1 MTQPVYRFI
10 DEKMSLEKVQELVG
24 GYIQEV
30 YAKDKHGFT
39 TGTPGVQYWVNEE
52 GLMLGLP
59 LNEEASEILGQ
70 PIVGPLVTLAGK
82 SKLK

>member
-10 DEKMSLEKVQELVG
+10 DEKMSLEKVQKLVG

-30 YAKDKHGFT
+30 YGGNPD
-39 TGTPGVQYWVNEE
+39 VQYWVNEE
-52 GLMLGLP
+52 GLMRGLP